1 MTIYDRPT
9 KSLMT
14 DWAKENLKPG
24 QTFTKD
30 DAARWF
36 ARHYP
41 KIKGNTVNPHVEVM
55 SINNHLRKHY
65 PSIKPD
71 SDHDLFYKLGPD
83 EFRLWKQDTDPAP
96 RYKQDFEEQVSD
108 DAKQCR
114 QSPGP
119 FGIRKVRAKILELA
133 RPFNPARTGNEL
145 NPANAIIL
153 VSCVKSKLPH
163 PAPARSL
170 YTSTWFRKTRDIVE
184 GSGARWFVLSSLYGL
199 VAPDAEIA
207 PYDYTLNTLGVAERQ
222 AWAKK
227 VLVKLLPEV
236 VGAKRVVI

>member
-1 MTIYDRPT
+1 MTIYERPT

-41 KIKGNTVNPHVEVM
+41 KIKGNTVNAHVEVM

-65 PSIKPD
+65 PNIKPD
-71 SDHDLFYKLGPD
+71 SGHDLFYKLGPD
-83 EFRLWKQDTDPAP
+83 EFRLWKQSGDPAP
-96 RYKQDFEEQVSD
+96 RYKQDLEEQASD
-108 DAKQCR
+108 DAKQRR

-119 FGIRKVRAKILELA
+119 FRIRKVAAKILELA
-133 RPFNPARTGNEL
+133 RPFRPARTGNEL
-145 NPANAIIL
+145 SVANAIVL
-153 VSCVKSKLPH
+153 VSCVKGKLPH
-163 PAPARSL
+163 AAPARLL

-184 GSGARWFVLSSLYGL
+184 GSGARWFVLSSLYGM
-199 VAPDAEIA
+199 VAPDAVIA
-207 PYDYTLNTLGVAERQ
+207 PYDYTLNTVGVTERH
-222 AWAKK
+222 AARG
-227 VLVKLLPEV
+227 LIACTMASSARSPP
-236 VGAKRVVI
+236 